1 MTRRMTGSVHAPSD
15 RWVTRKF
22 ISACLGLWLVHS
34 TLHAQTLPRTP
45 EPAPSAALVEAGFKT
60 ILDRQQGNCLTCHAL
75 SAANYPQHI
84 PKALG
89 QQGHVGPSLDGVGAR
104 HSQSAL
110 LQWVTDARKI
120 KPETLMPPYGSLE
133 GVHQPNATR
142 PLLEPEQL
150 QAVAAALSTLR

>member
-1 MTRRMTGSVHAPSD
+1 MKPRMKGFVQARPH
-15 RWVTRKF
+15 RWIATWF
-22 ISACLGLWLVHS
+22 TSACLSVWLAHGM
-34 TLHAQTLPRTP
+34 LHAQTLTRPT
-45 EPAPSAALVEAGFKT
+45 EPTPSAAQVDAGFKI

-75 SAANYPQHI
+75 SAANQPQHL

-89 QQGHVGPSLDGVGAR
+89 LQGNFGPSLDGAGAR
-104 HSQSAL
+104 HSQAVL

-120 KPETLMPPYGSLE
+120 KLGTLMPPYGSLE
-133 GVHQPNATR
+133 GIHRPNAAR